1 MGVDTTINIKYLT
14 ANFIFKYIRE
24 GELLNLTLLQGVD
37 AEVIELEVKEG
48 SEVLGKKLK
57 DLNFPKTGVIGGVIR
72 KNKPLIP
79 RGDFEFEVKDRVIIV
94 SKHESLHPI
103 ESMFK

>member
-1 MGVDTTINIKYLT
+1 MYEV
-14 ANFIFKYIRE
+14 
-24 GELLNLTLLQGVD
+24 LNLTLLQGVD

-48 SEVLGKKLK
+48 SKVLGKQLK
-57 DLNFPKTGVIGGVIR
+57 DLNFPKTGIIGGVIR
-72 KNKPLIP
+72 SNKPLIP
-79 RGDFEFEVKDRVIIV
+79 RGDFMFAEKDRVIIV